1 MKRGHRVYFSRDM
14 LFESSSA
21 PRKHS
26 NLEVCLPARN
36 DSQPSRQPDS
46 PLIEEHENPLL
57 KGQADI
63 LGVTEPTQEPFM
75 LSFNT
80 TGREPLTSVCILP
93 YLCNS
98 QQCLKPSGGQDWS
111 HFIDRSKLLFSRT
124 DGVAGQCA
132 LYE

>member
-46 PLIEEHENPLL
+46 PLIEEHENPRL

-93 YLCNS
+93 CLCNS

-111 HFIDRSKLLFSRT
+111 HFIDRSKLLFSHT